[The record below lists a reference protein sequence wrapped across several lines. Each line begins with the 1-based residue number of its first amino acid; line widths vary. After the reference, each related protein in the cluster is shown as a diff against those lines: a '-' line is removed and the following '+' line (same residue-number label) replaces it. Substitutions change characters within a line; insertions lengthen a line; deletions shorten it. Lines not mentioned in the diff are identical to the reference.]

1 MVKDKINSR
10 DTGKVTQRTRQPPSG
25 RANGGGLR
33 IGEME
38 RDTIISH
45 GATDFLRESMMERG
59 YKFKVA
65 VCNSS
70 ISVAALT
77 ALCISF
83 CPNIFARRKTTLED

>member
-38 RDTIISH
+38 RD
-45 GATDFLRESMMERG
+45 AA
-59 YKFKVA
+59 FKSWCA
-65 VCNSS
+65 
-70 ISVAALT
+70 
-77 ALCISF
+77 
-83 CPNIFARRKTTLED
+83 